1 MNITI
6 PVSAIK
12 AARKLLTRIHFER
25 LKLPV
30 LTHVLATI
38 DAAGLTLAVS
48 DLDHWLETRLPATI
62 NPPESTRFLIPAAA
76 LAAAARGDNG
86 SSVQFEC
93 PSTSDPN
100 KPAFKLKLTVTCGRM
115 PVETVYQPEPASGF
129 PERPAI
135 QGHITTVPKE
145 MFAALQTV
153 AGCAS
158 TDATRYVLNGVL
170 FSPDDGGTLIATNGR
185 QLAGA
190 PARVTDREFI
200 LPNAA
205 VHVLGF
211 PDFTARDAAIQQP
224 DYGEG
229 PHVQFRSGPH
239 TLIARTIEGNYPN
252 YRQVI
257 PHEFLADA
265 TIPETHRPALIS
277 WLRSLDGKNDKG
289 SHHNS
294 VRLTWEKPDHLTL
307 TLRDS
312 DETGSHIH
320 VPVSISVESK
330 PPVIAFAPGYLAD
343 ALEIGPTLRFI
354 DGLSPG
360 MTSDPSGTF
369 CVLMPCRCTAED
381 VAEAG
386 AEQAAAKDM
395 TTAPAIAA

>member
-1 MNITI
+1 MITI

-25 LKLPV
+25 AKLPV

-48 DLDHWLETRLPATI
+48 DLDHWLETRLPTTI
-62 NPPESTRFLIPAAA
+62 QSHDSTRFLIPAAA
-76 LAAAARGDNG
+76 LAAAARGDQG
-86 SSVQFEC
+86 STVQFEC

-100 KPAFKLKLTVTCGRM
+100 KSVLKLTVTCGKM

-129 PERPAI
+129 PERPTI

-145 MFAALQTV
+145 TLLSLQTV
-153 AGCAS
+153 AGGAS

-185 QLAGA
+185 LLAGA
-190 PARVTDREFI
+190 PARVTGREFI
-200 LPNAA
+200 LPNTA

-211 PDFTARDAAIQQP
+211 PDFTGRDAAIQQP
-224 DYGEG
+224 DYGQG
-229 PHVQFRSGPH
+229 PHIQFRSGPH
-239 TLIARTIEGNYPN
+239 TLIARTIEGSYPN

-257 PHEFLADA
+257 PRDFLADA

-277 WLRSLDGKNDKG
+277 WLRSLDGKDG
-289 SHHNS
+289 HGNS
-294 VRLTWEKPDHLTL
+294 VRLTWEKPGHLTL

-312 DETGSHIH
+312 DETDSHIH
-320 VPVSISVESK
+320 VPVSISGEGQ
-330 PPVIAFAPGYLAD
+330 PPVIVFAPGYLAD
-343 ALEIGPTLRFI
+343 ALAIGPTLRLI

-360 MTSDPSGTF
+360 MASDPSGNF
-369 CVLMPCRCTAED
+369 CVLMPCRCTGED
-381 VAEAG
+381 ASEVG
-386 AEQAAAKDM
+386 AKQAS
-395 TTAPAIAA
+395 APAKAA